1 MKNKFLK
8 IFYLIIIFVILIGA
22 TQVNA
27 TLKTFT
33 GKPSYWN
40 GVDNTNLNYNI
51 SFKTLMYCASLTGNN
66 AFVNLDINKNFS
78 EWNKSEFTYTRYTAE
93 CMVFLNQ
100 YFKNANVS
108 DMIKG
113 IGNNS
118 DVIKEFDIFLEY
130 FENFIS
136 KSASSTSNSFLKT
149 IEDVSKNDLEKY
161 NTDGADGFTQ
171 DEQSALYMAHIVKN
185 AEEFCKDVRYTIQ
198 KMHIGEGKTY
208 KASDG
213 KTVKYGDDIN
223 TKKNYTKAQI
233 QEYIK
238 QYGEVGLEAIKNDKT
253 CLANWE
259 KSLGKTVDKYNSE
272 ELEKYI
278 EDTTGKK
285 ISEIRGESKKAQE
298 KVENKNED
306 GYAGF
311 EQGQLYHLPER
322 VAKND
327 SNSTNLDQIIDGA
340 DKFMNSATKNEIE
353 SDAIQNLS
361 NTIYN
366 ILLVVG
372 IIIAI
377 IIGAVIG
384 IMFITGSVEQKADV
398 KKLLIPYIVGCV
410 VVFGSFAIWKIAV
423 TMFSTM

>member
-8 IFYLIIIFVILIGA
+8 IFCLIIVFMVLIGT

-40 GVDNTNLNYNI
+40 GLENNGLSCGYI
-51 SFKTLMYCASLTGNN
+51 KLLIYCNQDVNQNN
-66 AFVNLDINKNFS
+66 ALINVSWHKNFS
-78 EWNKSEFTYTRYTAE
+78 EWGNEYKYQGWAPE

-100 YFKNANVS
+100 YFKNVNVS
-108 DMIKG
+108 DLIKE

-118 DVIKEFDIFLEY
+118 EVIEEYDAFLEY

-136 KSASSTSNSFLKT
+136 KSGASANFLGAL
-149 IEDVSKNDLEKY
+149 EDVPKNEFEKY

-171 DEQSALYMAHIVKN
+171 SENKEFYTAYIVKY
-185 AEEFCKDVRYTIQ
+185 AEEFCKDVRYSIQ

-238 QYGEVGLEAIKNDKT
+238 QYGEVGIEAIKNDKT

-311 EQGQLYHLPER
+311 EQGQLYHLPDR

-423 TMFSTM
+423 TMFSGM